1 MRARSEKVYAA
12 PQVPLLCK
20 GKVSAETFRLTCPLI
35 PRRSGRILQKNRFW
49 NFYTYTWIDLMYF
62 AIAMA
67 GLGRRFTEA
76 GFNRPK
82 YMMEAAGRTLFEHS
96 VFSLP
101 LELSSKIFF
110 IALKEHEAEFGLSGF
125 IEKKLAPVLPSG
137 AWEIVPLDA
146 PTRGQAET
154 VLAIKDLVPPA
165 SGLAIY
171 NIDTCFRSSTLARR
185 LADPAARRDGV
196 IGSFKL
202 KGTDPKWSFAR
213 LDAEGA
219 VAETAEKVQISDNAL
234 TGFYHFSRAEDFFAA
249 AEPAVR
255 GGETTRGE
263 YYVAPLYNKLIAAG
277 RKFVLDPVDEL
288 IPLGTPEDVAAA
300 KERMTGT
307 TRETDEK

>member
-1 MRARSEKVYAA
+1 
-12 PQVPLLCK
+12 
-20 GKVSAETFRLTCPLI
+20 
-35 PRRSGRILQKNRFW
+35 
-49 NFYTYTWIDLMYF
+49 MYF
-62 AIAMA
+62 AIPMA

-76 GFNRPK
+76 GFGRPK
-82 YMMEAAGRTLFEHS
+82 YMLEAAGRTLFEHS

-125 IEKKLAPVLPSG
+125 IEKKLSPVLPSG
-137 AWEIVPLDA
+137 AWELVLLDA

-154 VLAIKDLVPPA
+154 VLAAKELVPPD

-196 IGSFKL
+196 IGSFRL
-202 KGTDPKWSFAR
+202 KGADPKWSFAR

-234 TGFYHFSRAEDFFAA
+234 TGFYHFSRAGDFFET
-249 AEPAVR
+249 AELAVR
-255 GGETTRGE
+255 GGDVTRGE
-263 YYVAPLYNKLIAAG
+263 FYVAPLYNKLIAAG
-277 RKFVLDPVDEL
+277 RKFVLDPVEGL

-300 KERMTGT
+300 QERIIGTG
-307 TRETDEK
+307 RGSDEK